1 MTTYH
6 LKTFYDHIRSSLF
19 GGSISAEQVKGIDA
33 IIDAGASLDSR
44 WLAYALATAY
54 HETGRRM
61 VPIVEN
67 LNYSAAGLRN
77 TFPKYFSAADA
88 AKYARK
94 PEAIA
99 NRAYANRIGNGD
111 EASGDGWRFRG
122 RGLVQIT
129 GRANYQKY
137 RIAGK
142 PDTALEMDTSVRILF
157 DGMTSGKFTGW
168 TLAHYLNDK
177 STDWVGARRIINGTD
192 KADLIAGYAKRFH
205 IALSS
210 AMTDDD
216 LPTKQACALE
226 TD

>member
-6 LKTFYDHIRSSLF
+6 LKTFYNDIRPSLF
-19 GGSISAEQVKGIDA
+19 DGSLTADQVRGMDA
-33 IIDAGASLDSR
+33 IIEASASLDSR

-122 RGLVQIT
+122 RGHVQVT
-129 GRANYQKY
+129 GRANYRKY
-137 RIAGK
+137 RIEGK
-142 PDTALEMDTSVRILF
+142 PDTALDMDVSVRILF
-157 DGMTSGKFTGW
+157 DGMTNGKFTGW

-177 STDWVGARRIINGTD
+177 KTDWVGARRIINGTD
-192 KADLIAGYAKRFH
+192 KAELIAGYAKRFH
-205 IALSS
+205 IALEKAKS
-210 AMTDDD
+210 DDE
-216 LPTKQACALE
+216 LPTNRACLF
-226 TD
+226 